1 MDTSKGYSK
10 ASTDHGIE
18 HQSLTHIKTVHAR
31 APHSLGLR
39 DSIDDSPPASP
50 SSSTSSKSDETSHV
64 VQVRD
69 KDLNPVSPDP
79 THPLQDSEYDR
90 RNYRAP
96 RQINTAH
103 PKNNDTYRPPPIT
116 PGEDKTTCDRGMLH
130 VGRPSPPRSNG
141 SNPGVVSA
149 PLPTLPPAMNR
160 NHSYPEPGRPYPQD
174 HYASRPQS
182 HHLTSEMRSAPI
194 YLTPGHQQQGQS
206 KPSRTPSPNQSTRT
220 LKSYNTTLNGSQQNL
235 SNHTSNNSLHRQY
248 NGRPFT
254 PPAALRPDSVC
265 SFPDNSPLLAPN
277 VLAAVDARLR
287 AAAANQDNANG
298 SGGNIHGLQSPPS
311 RSNLRFAG
319 SGSGTNS
326 RASSIGG
333 PVITHH
339 SVMQNSEAIMS
350 REQLFDVLNKDSDEN
365 GNDTDNDTRYGS
377 NFSLGKPKP
386 EFFRSSS
393 AQSSRR
399 NSTSSSAFANSD
411 IELNAR
417 SGPGNNKRPGMTVLA
432 GAGASRSGSRTG
444 SGFEKSGLHGSFD
457 GQSVKV
463 EKSAWLKSKNKT
475 YRRWRGLCCVIGLLA
490 FAAAVT
496 GITLGFMSG
505 KGKVDGLAPPP
516 DPENPKPI
524 KPIPPITEFT
534 PNPNLRKAF
543 YGVVYNPAKSLM
555 PWCGATLQAV
565 IDDIILM
572 SQITNRIRIYG
583 MDCNQAALVFE
594 AIKLLKVPMQ
604 VVLTIWVDKDP
615 VTYQRQYDTL
625 FSVLDQYG
633 TDMLTGVSVGNE
645 VLFRKDQTLDTLG
658 TMMKN
663 VRTAL
668 KTRYNKD
675 ILVFTSDVGSN
686 MNADLASVSDMLQGN
701 LHPYF
706 SGTAAANAANWT
718 MNEYR
723 DKMEGNPV
731 SSGHKGVISE
741 VGWPTAPATAVYPAN
756 SVPGLQ
762 NLQTLVDGFVCQA
775 NTAGIPYYW
784 FELKDE
790 PWKQD
795 PTVPVEPYWG
805 IFDKDGKLKIK
816 IPDCI
821 AP

>member
-182 HHLTSEMRSAPI
+182 HHPTSEMRSAPI

-350 REQLFDVLNKDSDEN
+350 REQLFDVLNKDGDEN

-516 DPENPKPI
+516 YVLLLCYCDVPLFVFFSYQIHLTFCSLQKNSDPENPKPI

-658 TMMKN
+658 TMMKVKKN
-663 VRTAL
+663 RAAQQ
-668 KTRYNKD
+668 KD
-675 ILVFTSDVGSN
+675 YQ
-686 MNADLASVSDMLQGN
+686 AKLQVT
-701 LHPYF
+701 L
-706 SGTAAANAANWT
+706 TLL
-718 MNEYR
+718 
-723 DKMEGNPV
+723 
-731 SSGHKGVISE
+731 SSLLFRGIERSHS
-741 VGWPTAPATAVYPAN
+741 TQDT
-756 SVPGLQ
+756 LQ
-762 NLQTLVDGFVCQA
+762 
-775 NTAGIPYYW
+775 
-784 FELKDE
+784 
-790 PWKQD
+790 
-795 PTVPVEPYWG
+795 
-805 IFDKDGKLKIK
+805 
-816 IPDCI
+816 
-821 AP
+821 

>member
-18 HQSLTHIKTVHAR
+18 HQSPTHIKTVHAR

-64 VQVRD
+64 AQVRD

-79 THPLQDSEYDR
+79 THPLQDSEYNR
-90 RNYRAP
+90 RNYRVP

-116 PGEDKTTCDRGMLH
+116 PGEDKTTFDQGMLH
-130 VGRPSPPRSNG
+130 AGRPSPPRSNG
-141 SNPGVVSA
+141 FNSGVVSA

-174 HYASRPQS
+174 HYANRPQS
-182 HHLTSEMRSAPI
+182 HHPTSEMRSAPI

-235 SNHTSNNSLHRQY
+235 PNHTSSNSLHRQY

-287 AAAANQDNANG
+287 AAAANQNNANG

-350 REQLFDVLNKDSDEN
+350 REQLFDVLNKDGDEN

-432 GAGASRSGSRTG
+432 GAGASRLGSRTG

-524 KPIPPITEFT
+524 KPTPPITEFT
-534 PNPNLRKAF
+534 PDPNLRKAF

-625 FSVLDQYG
+625 LSVLDQYG

-686 MNADLASVSDMLQGN
+686 MKADLASVSDMLQGN

-756 SVPGLQ
+756 SVPGLE

-775 NTAGIPYYW
+775 NTAGVPYYW
-784 FELKDE
+784 FEFKDE